1 VSAPAPIPFAHLSKA
16 ALDFELFPRGLAKDA
31 TGTLARF
38 EAETAALDA
47 AAALHVT
54 RDVPYGPRE
63 RERLDLYVPA
73 GARGCP
79 CLVFIHGGFWQRNSK
94 AGSGFAARALAAAG
108 WATVGVGYTLAPE
121 VRVRDIVAEIGE
133 ALRTLRRL
141 APEHGIDPGRVILSG
156 HSAGGHLTAAVM
168 AGMAGE
174 DAARAVAGAV
184 PISGVYDLAPV
195 AASYVNDKAQ
205 LDADEV
211 AQLSP
216 LFARPAVDVPVHV
229 LVGADESAHFQQ
241 QSLALLAAWAPH
253 LSHSTFAA
261 APWRDHFDVL
271 DELTDPASA
280 TFAALMDM
288 AR

>member
-1 VSAPAPIPFAHLSKA
+1 MSGPTPIPFEHLSKKE
-16 ALDFELFPRGLAKDA
+16 LDFQLFPRGFAKDA

-38 EAETAALDA
+38 EVETAAVDA
-47 AAALHVT
+47 CAQLRVT
-54 RDVPYGPRE
+54 RDLAYGPRE

-73 GARGCP
+73 GARACP

-121 VRVRDIVAEIGE
+121 VRVRDIVAEMGE
-133 ALRTLRRL
+133 ALRMLRRV
-141 APEHGIDPGRVILSG
+141 APEHGIDPDRLVLSG
-156 HSAGGHLTAAVM
+156 HSAGGHLTAAVV

-174 DAARAVAGAV
+174 DAARAVAGAI

-205 LDADEV
+205 MDADEV
-211 AQLSP
+211 AQISP
-216 LFARPAVDVPVHV
+216 LFARPVVDVPVHV
-229 LVGADESAHFQQ
+229 LVGADESEHFQQ

-261 APWRDHFDVL
+261 ATGRDHFDVL
-271 DELTDPASA
+271 D
-280 TFAALMDM
+280 
-288 AR
+288 